1 MYDNSIIE
9 PKRFNIKTPYGIF
22 DVESMR
28 KPASSCNFTYKY
40 KFKKL
45 IYDNHKRPIYVV
57 LSKVS
62 TITGKPILGDE
73 YLYIRQKTNLINKHL
88 S

>member
-1 MYDNSIIE
+1 MNDNSIIE

-22 DVESMR
+22 NVESMR

-45 IYDNHKRPIYVV
+45 VYDKHNRPIFVV

-62 TITGKPILGDE
+62 TITDKPILGDE